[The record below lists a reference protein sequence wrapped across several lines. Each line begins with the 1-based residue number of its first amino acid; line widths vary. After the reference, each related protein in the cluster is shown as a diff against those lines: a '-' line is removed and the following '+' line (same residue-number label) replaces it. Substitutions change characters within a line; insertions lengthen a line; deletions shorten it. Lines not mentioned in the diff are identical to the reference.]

1 LPSFGC
7 GVPSGVGQARQE
19 AEDAD
24 IRALP
29 GGLKQ
34 IQQIWVKRKAETMRQ
49 VTCHVASRA

>member
-1 LPSFGC
+1 M
-7 GVPSGVGQARQE
+7 PSGVGQARQE

-34 IQQIWVKRKAETMRQ
+34 IQQIWVKRKAETMRTG

>member
-1 LPSFGC
+1 M
-7 GVPSGVGQARQE
+7 PSGVGQARQE